1 MRDAIGS
8 KPPKV
13 SVMRLR
19 AVTLALLLSGPL
31 LVAEVQPAGK
41 VPRVGYVLAGPPQCK
56 LAPRDEAFYQGLRD
70 LGYIPG
76 QNITV
81 DRRCFSTGDEMRKVL
96 SEFVDRKVDVIFGG
110 APAPALAART
120 ATRDIPIVCGS
131 CGDPLENGL
140 VASLARP
147 GGNVTG
153 LASQSAELIGK
164 RVELLREAVPGVSRV
179 AALLNPD
186 NPGTRPTLKALDA
199 AGRALGVE
207 IQRVEFRN
215 VGDFDKAFRSA
226 ATGGAG
232 AVLVQEDPYA
242 LAARMQIAEFAVRHR
257 LPVVVGQPESAEAGA
272 LMAYGPSR
280 IDLYRRAAA
289 FVDKILKG
297 ANPSDLPIEQPTKYE
312 LVINLKTA
320 KAIGLTMPP
329 LLLLRADR
337 VIQ

>member
-1 MRDAIGS
+1 M
-8 KPPKV
+8 
-13 SVMRLR
+13 SVMRVSAAAL
-19 AVTLALLLSGPL
+19 VLLLSGSW
-31 LVAEVQPAGK
+31 LVAEVRPAGK
-41 VPRVGYVLAGPPQCK
+41 VPRVGYILVGPPECK
-56 LAPRDEAFYQGLRD
+56 LAPRDEAFYQSLRE
-70 LGYIPG
+70 LGYLPG

-81 DRRCFSTGDEMRKVL
+81 DRRCFSTGDEMRKVVR
-96 SEFVDRKVDVIFGG
+96 EVVDRKVDVIFVG
-110 APAPALAART
+110 APALALAART

-164 RVELLREAVPGVSRV
+164 RVELLREAVPGVSRL

-186 NPGTRPTLKALDA
+186 NPGTRPTLTALDA
-199 AGRALGVE
+199 AGRALGIE

-215 VGDFDKAFRSA
+215 VGDFDRALRSV

-232 AVLVQEDPYA
+232 AVLVQEDPHA
-242 LAARMQIAEFAVRHR
+242 LAARMQIAEFALRHR
-257 LPVVVGQPESAEAGA
+257 LPAVAGVPELAEAGV

-289 FVDKILKG
+289 FVAKILKG
-297 ANPSDLPIEQPTKYE
+297 ANPGDLPIEQPTKYD

-320 KAIGLTMPP
+320 TAIGLTLPP
-329 LLLLRADR
+329 SLLLQADR
-337 VIQ
+337 VVQ